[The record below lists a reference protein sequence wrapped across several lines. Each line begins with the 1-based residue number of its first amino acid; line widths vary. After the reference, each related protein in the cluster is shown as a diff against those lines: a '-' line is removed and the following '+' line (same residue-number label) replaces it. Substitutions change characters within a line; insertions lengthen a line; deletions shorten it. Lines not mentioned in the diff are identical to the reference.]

1 MTTTLLFLETRK
13 INFYVV
19 IKSSKKKK
27 KRSTTVHMW
36 SKTSDSGIA
45 LLRMI
50 LNDSAI
56 FLRLSAGYEAP
67 VRRGTILIIHVT
79 FLPTGVC

>member
-1 MTTTLLFLETRK
+1 MTTTLLFLETGK

-27 KRSTTVHMW
+27 EKEKKKRSTTVHTW
-36 SKTSDSGIA
+36 SKTGDSGIA

-50 LNDSAI
+50 LNDWAI
-56 FLRLSAGYEAP
+56 FALF
-67 VRRGTILIIHVT
+67 IL
-79 FLPTGVC
+79 FLQDPM

>member
-27 KRSTTVHMW
+27 EK
-36 SKTSDSGIA
+36 KQKKA
-45 LLRMI
+45 EY
-50 LNDSAI
+50 NSA
-56 FLRLSAGYEAP
+56 Y
-67 VRRGTILIIHVT
+67 VK
-79 FLPTGVC
+79 

>member
-1 MTTTLLFLETRK
+1 MTTTPLFLETSK

-19 IKSSKKKK
+19 SKSSKKKKKKSKK

-50 LNDSAI
+50 LNDWVI
-56 FLRLSAGYEAP
+56 FALF
-67 VRRGTILIIHVT
+67 IL
-79 FLPTGVC
+79 FLQDPT

>member
-27 KRSTTVHMW
+27 RK
-36 SKTSDSGIA
+36 KEKKEA
-45 LLRMI
+45 EY
-50 LNDSAI
+50 NSA
-56 FLRLSAGYEAP
+56 Y
-67 VRRGTILIIHVT
+67 VK
-79 FLPTGVC
+79 

>member
-27 KRSTTVHMW
+27 K
-36 SKTSDSGIA
+36 KEKKSGVQQCICEVK
-45 LLRMI
+45 R
-50 LNDSAI
+50 
-56 FLRLSAGYEAP
+56 
-67 VRRGTILIIHVT
+67 VT
-79 FLPTGVC
+79 QASHCSE

>member
-27 KRSTTVHMW
+27 
-36 SKTSDSGIA
+36 A
-45 LLRMI
+45 EY
-50 LNDSAI
+50 NSA
-56 FLRLSAGYEAP
+56 Y
-67 VRRGTILIIHVT
+67 VK
-79 FLPTGVC
+79 

>member
-27 KRSTTVHMW
+27 K
-36 SKTSDSGIA
+36 KKKKKSGVQQCI
-45 LLRMI
+45 REVK
-50 LNDSAI
+50 
-56 FLRLSAGYEAP
+56 R
-67 VRRGTILIIHVT
+67 VT
-79 FLPTGVC
+79 QASHCSE

>member
-27 KRSTTVHMW
+27 KKKKAVY
-36 SKTSDSGIA
+36 
-45 LLRMI
+45 
-50 LNDSAI
+50 NSA
-56 FLRLSAGYEAP
+56 Y
-67 VRRGTILIIHVT
+67 VK
-79 FLPTGVC
+79 

>member
-19 IKSSKKKK
+19 IKSSKKKKEKKKKK

-50 LNDSAI
+50 LNDWAI
-56 FLRLSAGYEAP
+56 FLRCLFSFTGP
-67 VRRGTILIIHVT
+67 HVK
-79 FLPTGVC
+79 VS

>member
-27 KRSTTVHMW
+27 EKEKKKRSTTVHTW

-50 LNDSAI
+50 LNDWAI
-56 FLRLSAGYEAP
+56 FALF
-67 VRRGTILIIHVT
+67 IL
-79 FLPTGVC
+79 FLQDPT

>member
-27 KRSTTVHMW
+27 ERK
-36 SKTSDSGIA
+36 KA
-45 LLRMI
+45 KKAEY
-50 LNDSAI
+50 NSA
-56 FLRLSAGYEAP
+56 Y
-67 VRRGTILIIHVT
+67 VK
-79 FLPTGVC
+79 

>member
-27 KRSTTVHMW
+27 REKE
-36 SKTSDSGIA
+36 KKEA
-45 LLRMI
+45 EY
-50 LNDSAI
+50 NSA
-56 FLRLSAGYEAP
+56 Y
-67 VRRGTILIIHVT
+67 VK
-79 FLPTGVC
+79 

>member
-13 INFYVV
+13 INLYVV

-27 KRSTTVHMW
+27 KKSGVQHMW

-45 LLRMI
+45 LLWMI
-50 LNDSAI
+50 LNDWAI
-56 FLRLSAGYEAP
+56 FLRCLFSFTGP
-67 VRRGTILIIHVT
+67 HVK
-79 FLPTGVC
+79 VS

>member
-27 KRSTTVHMW
+27 K
-36 SKTSDSGIA
+36 KKQKKA
-45 LLRMI
+45 EY
-50 LNDSAI
+50 NSA
-56 FLRLSAGYEAP
+56 Y
-67 VRRGTILIIHVT
+67 VK
-79 FLPTGVC
+79 

>member
-27 KRSTTVHMW
+27 KEA
-36 SKTSDSGIA
+36 DY
-45 LLRMI
+45 
-50 LNDSAI
+50 NSA
-56 FLRLSAGYEAP
+56 Y
-67 VRRGTILIIHVT
+67 VK
-79 FLPTGVC
+79 

>member
-27 KRSTTVHMW
+27 K
-36 SKTSDSGIA
+36 KEADY
-45 LLRMI
+45 
-50 LNDSAI
+50 NSA
-56 FLRLSAGYEAP
+56 Y
-67 VRRGTILIIHVT
+67 VK
-79 FLPTGVC
+79 

>member
-27 KRSTTVHMW
+27 KKKRCTTVHVW

-50 LNDSAI
+50 LNDWAI
-56 FLRLSAGYEAP
+56 FLRCSFSFTEP
-67 VRRGTILIIHVT
+67 HVKVSQ
-79 FLPTGVC
+79 PSE